1 MNKTIVISG
10 GSKGIGKSIALL
22 FAKKSFNIITCSR
35 NDNELK
41 ILKSELKQLNDKIE
55 VYVFKADLSVK
66 DQSHSFTEFVKS
78 STKEIDI
85 LVNNVGTFIP
95 GKIIEEKES
104 ILKSMMDVNLFS
116 NYWVTKGLI
125 NLMIDKKKGHIFNIC
140 SIASKIAY
148 SNGGSY
154 CISKFALYGMSQC
167 LREELKDFGIKVTSI
182 LPGATRT
189 GSWDGTLFPDDRFIN
204 PDDVSKSLYSAYN
217 TSDGANVEEIII
229 RPQLGDL

>member
-22 FAKKSFNIITCSR
+22 FAKKNFNIITCSR
-35 NDNELK
+35 NNDELK
-41 ILKSELKQLNDKIE
+41 ILKTELKQLNDKIE
-55 VYVFKADLSVK
+55 VYIFKADLSVK
-66 DQSHSFTEFVKS
+66 DQCRSFTEFVKS
-78 STKEIDI
+78 CTKEIDI

-104 ILKSMMDVNLFS
+104 VLKSMMDVNFFS

-125 NLMIDKKKGHIFNIC
+125 NLMIHKKKGHIFNMC

-189 GSWDGTLFPDDRFIN
+189 GSWDGTVFPDDRFIN
-204 PDDVSKSLYSAYN
+204 ADDVSKSLYSAYN
-217 TSDGANVEEIII
+217 TSKGATVEEIII